1 MKKKIKMP
9 VELAANIPANY
20 DEVQLKIL
28 GEQLK
33 IQREKAGK
41 TQLQTDEH
49 LDKKYGWIADV
60 EAGKIDPW
68 ITELMFLCRFYKIDA
83 SVLFKSIQRSS
94 DKIMKQHKKEAIN

>member
-9 VELAANIPANY
+9 VEHAATMPDHS

-41 TQLQTDEH
+41 TQLQADEK
-49 LDKKYGWIADV
+49 LDKKSGWIADV

-68 ITELMFLCRFYKIDA
+68 ITEVVFLCRFYKIEPT
-83 SVLFKSIQRSS
+83 VLFKSIQRSS
-94 DKIMKQHKKEAIN
+94 DKIMKQHKKDVMN